1 MSLLEYH
8 KNTTRQLIATN
19 NNVRNLINHHG
30 EDGRYKEAVLKNMIN
45 RFLPEKYKIASGFVI
60 RPMQDYGQHQASRQI
75 DLMIYDN
82 ESPIIFKEGDFVIA
96 TPDSVRAIIEVKAD
110 IQNQNARTV
119 INAANEKGKFI
130 FEGKTNK
137 EDLFFNGIFSYQ
149 SMNPTLNRIRNS
161 IEQGNNSFQNDQHY
175 SRFKV
180 NHISFNKDFFVKYW
194 PNDANPHSVYNIPD
208 LSFSF
213 FISNLVDTLAG
224 RSVADNNFIWFALDK
239 EHQKIAEF

>member
-8 KNTTRQLIATN
+8 KNTTRQLLSNN

-60 RPMQDYGQHQASRQI
+60 RPRQDYGQHEASRQI
-75 DLMIYDN
+75 DLMIYDDQ
-82 ESPIIFKEGDFVIA
+82 SPIIFREGDFVIA
-96 TPDSVRAIIEVKAD
+96 TPDSIRAIIEVKAD

-137 EDLFFNGIFSYQ
+137 NELFFNGIFSYQ
-149 SMNPTLNRIRNS
+149 SNNPTINRIQNS
-161 IEQGNNSFQNDQHY
+161 IEQGNQDFQDEEFYRQ
-175 SRFKV
+175 FKV

-213 FISNLVDTLAG
+213 FISNLIDTLAG

-239 EHQKIAEF
+239 EHQKVADF